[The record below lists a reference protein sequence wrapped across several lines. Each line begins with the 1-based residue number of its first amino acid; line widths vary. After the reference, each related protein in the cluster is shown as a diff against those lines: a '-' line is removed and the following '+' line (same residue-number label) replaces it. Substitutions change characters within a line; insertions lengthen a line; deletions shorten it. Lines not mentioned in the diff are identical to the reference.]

1 MKSISVT
8 PPSGQADDGSY
19 IQSEDWLDRRMA
31 DIDISSTAVGGVVP
45 TRIIVPA
52 RWTTDPGG
60 ETWPVL
66 YLLHGGNDD
75 YTSWTRETDIES
87 FVSAKNVIVVMPD
100 SSRTG
105 LPTRWWNNGWNK
117 PDYET
122 FEAVELMQLL
132 ERNYHADS
140 TRAVAGVSAGGYGA
154 MILAA
159 HFPRTFTAAASYSG
173 IVNTTDPGTS
183 MMMGLTQSWQGINPN
198 QVWGNPND
206 SSAARVWIRNN
217 PYAQAANLR
226 GTSIFLSCGDDSVG
240 GGGFTMERLGKLLE
254 GAMLRPQNIAF
265 ANRLT
270 MLGIPV
276 LTDFYAGGSHDWS
289 SWRDTFVAS
298 WPMLAASLR
307 LPS

>member
-1 MKSISVT
+1 MKSISAT
-8 PPSGQADDGSY
+8 PPTRQADDGSY
-19 IQSEDWLDRRMA
+19 IQSEAWLDPRMA
-31 DIDISSTAVGGVVP
+31 DIEIGSTAVGGVVP

-52 RWTTDPGG
+52 HWTTHPGG

-75 YTSWTRETDIES
+75 YTSWTRETNIES

-105 LPTRWWNNGWNK
+105 LPTRWWNYGRNK

-173 IVNTTDPGTS
+173 IVDTTDPSTS
-183 MMMGLTQSWQGINPN
+183 MMMGMTQAWQGIDPN
-198 QVWGNPND
+198 LVWGNPNN
-206 SSAARVWIRNN
+206 SIGIRVWTKNN

-226 GTSIFLSCGDDSVG
+226 GTSIFLSCGDDSLWQG
-240 GGGFTMERLGKLLE
+240 ELTMDRLGRLME

-270 MLGIPV
+270 GLGIPV
-276 LTDFYAGGSHDWS
+276 QTDFYAGGSHDWS
-289 SWRDTFVAS
+289 SWRSTFAAS

-307 LPS
+307 LPF